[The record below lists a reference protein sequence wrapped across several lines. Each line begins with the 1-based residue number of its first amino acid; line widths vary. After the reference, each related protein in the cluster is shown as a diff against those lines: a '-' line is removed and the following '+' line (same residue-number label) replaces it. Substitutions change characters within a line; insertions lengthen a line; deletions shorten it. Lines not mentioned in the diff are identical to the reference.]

1 MRRIILPLTCC
12 LALIFTGLAA
22 PAHAAGGSE
31 EPSKPAT
38 QAPPD
43 ATVKSTLDHRYQ
55 VGLGVRAGTGYRV
68 IAPYNEE
75 FCGEKDSSGNN
86 KSVCGQRLPFFLE
99 LSPSFGITT
108 SLELLVDIRL
118 YLEED
123 FTGTNAFFVAPGL
136 KYYMDPESWFKFY
149 GTAQIVFE
157 SQEQLPNS
165 NIPSFDIGGRFTIGV
180 HFDIMRY
187 VGLYVQGGIIGAF
200 NRWMTFVVDFAGGVQ
215 VRY

>member
-1 MRRIILPLTCC
+1 MRRIILTLTCC
-12 LALIFTGLAA
+12 LAFIFTGISA
-22 PAHAAGGSE
+22 PARAAGGSG
-31 EPSKPAT
+31 EPSKPEA
-38 QAPPD
+38 QAPP
-43 ATVKSTLDHRYQ
+43 AQTVTTTLDHRFQ
-55 VGLGVRAGTGYRV
+55 VGLGVRVGTGYRV
-68 IAPYNEE
+68 IAPYDKE
-75 FCGEKDSSGNN
+75 FCGEKDDSGNP

-157 SQEQLPNS
+157 NQEQLS
-165 NIPSFDIGGRFTIGV
+165 DNIPSFDIGGRFALGV
-180 HFDIMRY
+180 HFDIVRY
-187 VGLYVQGGIIGAF
+187 VGLYVQGGIIGSF
-200 NRWMTFVVDFAGGVQ
+200 NRWLSFVVDFAGGLQ